1 MYAFQ
6 VTPVNLSQMYR
17 LGVPALL
24 WELQTGR
31 NNMACTWNT
40 VRYIT
45 YLSKC
50 MTFVTFSVQS
60 IKPSDKWLDA
70 VHLCCMNLEPC
81 VIMWDS
87 MINRPTKS
95 PRWLRTSRE
104 RWTGRRLP
112 SGEETRVRWKKK
124 NADRT
129 EGKDHRSVRM
139 LESKLNR
146 KRHEVGVEW
155 YENVTGHGGKKDQGI
170 EGDLHEDGELNP
182 LYHSSNIS
190 PNHQLQRC
198 SINPAHQLG
207 TLLDFWIQ
215 ICKNNFECIKPKRL
229 THTHTHSFI

>member
-1 MYAFQ
+1 M
-6 VTPVNLSQMYR
+6 
-17 LGVPALL
+17 
-24 WELQTGR
+24 
-31 NNMACTWNT
+31 
-40 VRYIT
+40 
-45 YLSKC
+45 K
-50 MTFVTFSVQS
+50 
-60 IKPSDKWLDA
+60 
-70 VHLCCMNLEPC
+70 
-81 VIMWDS
+81 
-87 MINRPTKS
+87 
-95 PRWLRTSRE
+95 
-104 RWTGRRLP
+104 
-112 SGEETRVRWKKK
+112 KKK